1 MFNRH
6 LLVAAGLALAA
17 SAGFAQGTYHE
28 DQRNA
33 AQEDR
38 IHQGE
43 ANGTITP
50 REGARLQQ
58 QQHQIRRA
66 ERHAAADG
74 HVSPA
79 ERARIQRMQNHASR
93 SIEQKKDNGRVSY

>member
-1 MFNRH
+1 MFNRP

-38 IHQGE
+38 IRQGE
-43 ANGTITP
+43 ANGSITP
-50 REGARLQQ
+50 READKLQKQ
-58 QQHQIRRA
+58 QRQIRRA
-66 ERHAAADG
+66 ERRAAADG
-74 HVSPA
+74 NVSPA
-79 ERARIQRMQNHASR
+79 ERARIQRMQDHASR
-93 SIEQKKDNGRVSY
+93 SIERKEDNGHVSD